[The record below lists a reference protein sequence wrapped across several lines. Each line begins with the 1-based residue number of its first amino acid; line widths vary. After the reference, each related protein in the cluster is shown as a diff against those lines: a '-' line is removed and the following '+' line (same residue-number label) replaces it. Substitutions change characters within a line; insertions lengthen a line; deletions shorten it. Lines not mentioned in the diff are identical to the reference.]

1 VSVKDL
7 ALQQDKDLR
16 ELIRKAALLNAVS
29 HEGKAQAGAMV
40 GKVLGERQDLRSCV
54 KELSGVI
61 NEIVNEVNSYSLS
74 EQRAIVEQNWPE
86 TQKKEKPEE
95 KKLCALPNADKFK
108 QIITRFS
115 PNPDCVLHLGS
126 ARAIVLSHEYARIYN
141 GKFILRFEDTDPK
154 IKKPAL
160 EFYES
165 IRRDLKWLGVQVD
178 EEYIQSDRL
187 PIYYEYVEKLIGLD
201 AAYVC
206 ECKQEVFHKI
216 ALSRQACPCR
226 ILSAVEH
233 LDRWQKMLNGIY
245 REGQAVVRVK
255 TELDHPNPAVRD
267 WPALRIIDT
276 KKYPH
281 PRVGSKYTLWP
292 LYNLAAGIDDYLMGM
307 THIIRG
313 KEHYTN
319 MIRQKYM
326 YQALGWEYPEAIH
339 YGRLKIT
346 DAFLSKSKIIAGIK
360 EGLYTGFDDPRL
372 GTFAALRKRGIT
384 PEAIK
389 KMIIDVGIKAND
401 VTLSWEN
408 LYAHNRK
415 ILDASSDR
423 YFFVSEPI
431 ELKVK
436 EINREFTAK
445 LPLYPEKPERGV
457 REYTITPN
465 KKEDENGAGKDAAV
479 SFWVSKKD
487 AMNMEQGKIVRFME
501 LFNIEITKID
511 QQPTI
516 DAVEAKLLAVEAKYV
531 SESYEDVRKIKAQ
544 IIHWI
549 PKDTEVPCEIVLQN
563 GQTIN
568 GFAES
573 ESKKLKPDMIIQ
585 FERFGFTRVDKV
597 DQKLVAYYTHK

>member
-7 ALQQDKDLR
+7 TLEQDKDLR
-16 ELIRKAALLNAVS
+16 ELIRKAALLNAIS
-29 HEGKAQAGAMV
+29 HDGKAQAGAIV
-40 GKVLGERQDLRSCV
+40 GKVLGERQDLRSCI

-61 NEIVNEVNSYSLS
+61 SSVVNEVNGYSLS
-74 EQRAIVEQNWPE
+74 EQKAMVEQNWPE
-86 TQKKEKPEE
+86 TLKKEKPEE
-95 KKLCALPNADKFK
+95 KKLSALPNANKFK

-126 ARAIVLSHEYARIYN
+126 ARAIVLSHEYARMYN

-165 IRRDLKWLGVQVD
+165 IRKDLKWLKVQVD

-187 PIYYEYVEKLIGLD
+187 PIYYEYVEKLVELS

-216 ALSRQACPCR
+216 AVSKQACPCR
-226 ILSAVEH
+226 NLSATEQ
-233 LDRWQKMLNGIY
+233 LDRWHKMLDDGY
-245 REGQAVVRVK
+245 KEGQAVVRVK

-292 LYNLAAGIDDYLMGM
+292 LYNLAAGIDDHLMGM

-346 DAFLSKSKIIAGIK
+346 DAFLSKSKIMAGVK
-360 EGLYTGFDDPRL
+360 DGTYAGFDDPRL

-384 PEAIK
+384 SDAIK
-389 KMIIDVGIKAND
+389 KMIVDVGTKAND

-408 LYAHNRK
+408 LDAHNRK
-415 ILDASSDR
+415 IVDATSNR

-431 ELKVK
+431 ELKVRDIPK
-436 EINREFTAK
+436 EFTSK
-445 LPLYPEKPERGV
+445 LPLHPENPERGF
-457 REYTITPN
+457 REYIVTPSN
-465 KKEDENGAGKDAAV
+465 NDASA
-479 SFWVSKKD
+479 SFWISKKD
-487 AMNMEQGKIVRFME
+487 AINMEQGKIVRFIE
-501 LFNIEITKID
+501 LFNIEITKIN
-511 QQPTI
+511 QQTTI
-516 DAVEAKLLAVEAKYV
+516 DAVEPKLISIEAKYS
-531 SESYEDVRKIKAQ
+531 SESYEDIRKIKAQ
-544 IIHWI
+544 LIHWI
-549 PKDTEVPCEIVLQN
+549 PKGTEVSCEIVLQN
-563 GQTIN
+563 AQTIE

-573 ESKKLKPDMIIQ
+573 ESKKLKSDMIIQ
-585 FERFGFTRVDKV
+585 FERFGFTRIDRI
-597 DQKLVAYYTHK
+597 DQKVIAYYTHK

>member
-1 VSVKDL
+1 L
-7 ALQQDKDLR
+7 ALEQDNSLK

-29 HEGKAQAGAMV
+29 HDGKAQAGAMV
-40 GKVLGERQDLRSCV
+40 GKVLGERQDLRSRV
-54 KELSGVI
+54 KELSVVI
-61 NEIVNEVNSYSLS
+61 NSVVNEVNSLTLA
-74 EQRAIVEQNWPE
+74 EQKAIVEQNWPE

-95 KKLCALPNADKFK
+95 KHLPPLPNADKYK
-108 QIITRFS
+108 QIVTRFS

-126 ARAIVLSHEYARIYN
+126 ARAIVLSHEYARMYN

-154 IKKPAL
+154 IKKPSL
-160 EFYES
+160 EFYDS
-165 IRRDLKWLGVQVD
+165 IRRDLKWLGVKVD

-187 PIYYEYVEKLIGLD
+187 PIYYEHVEKLVGLG

-226 ILSAVEH
+226 DLPASEQ
-233 LDRWQKMLNGIY
+233 LERWHKMLDGGY
-245 REGQAVVRVK
+245 KEGQAVVRVK

-281 PRVGSKYTLWP
+281 SRTGSKYTLWP
-292 LYNLAAGIDDYLMGM
+292 LYNLAAGIDDHLMGM

-326 YQALGWEYPEAIH
+326 YNALGWEYPEAIH

-346 DAFLSKSKIIAGIK
+346 GAFLSKSKIIAGVK
-360 EGLYTGFDDPRL
+360 DGTYAGFDDPRL

-389 KMIIDVGIKAND
+389 KMIVDVGTKAND

-408 LYAHNRK
+408 LYSYNRK
-415 ILDASSDR
+415 ILDAASNR

-431 ELKVK
+431 ELKVAGLPK
-436 EINREFTAK
+436 AFVSK
-445 LPLYPEKPERGV
+445 LPLHPEHPERGC
-457 REYTITPN
+457 REYTVAPAMG
-465 KKEDENGAGKDAAV
+465 EAAV

-487 AMNMEQGKIVRFME
+487 AMGFEQGKIIRLME
-501 LFNIEITKID
+501 LFNIEVTRVDK
-511 QQPTI
+511 QSTI
-516 DAVEAKLLAVEAKYV
+516 DAVEPKLMSVEAKFS

-544 IIHWI
+544 LIQWI
-549 PKDTEVPCEIVLQN
+549 PKGTEFHCEVVLQDASVMA
-563 GQTIN
+563 

-573 ESKKLKPDMIIQ
+573 ECKKLKPDTIIQ
-585 FERFGFTRVDKV
+585 FERFGFTRVDTV
-597 DQKLVAYYTHK
+597 DTVKMVAYYAHK